1 MYEAFPPLLGG
12 GQNFNEDEMLRVIA
26 VPIASVMAMAQT
38 PIACFGPV
46 SANYLAEITV
56 LFKLHAELKP
66 WL

>member
-1 MYEAFPPLLGG
+1 M
-12 GQNFNEDEMLRVIA
+12 A

-38 PIACFGPV
+38 LIAYFGPV